1 VARQEIAQWKHF
13 DYLLMSDS
21 IKEDLRRALAIVE
34 AERMRSSRVA
44 APEF

>member
-13 DYLLMSDS
+13 DYLLLSGT
-21 IKEDLRRALAIVE
+21 IEEDLRRALAIVE
-34 AERMRSSRVA
+34 GEKLRSTRCQ